1 MPEGHTI
8 HRAAQQSLLL
18 AGGDV
23 VVASSPQGRFA
34 ASAARIDGA
43 RLLRVDAWGKHL
55 FTSFDGGELLH
66 VHLGLFGRFA
76 THEQLPPPSP
86 TESVRLRL
94 VGSRAALD
102 LSGPTICRLVD
113 PAGRDGVV
121 ARLGPDPLRRDPGGG
136 ERFATRVL
144 ASRAPIGALLMN
156 QTVVA
161 GVGNVYRAEAL
172 FLESLHPERPG
183 RTLSVE
189 ATAALWQRLVVLLRD
204 GVRRGAI
211 VTIDPA
217 LVERPSGALRRGG
230 ATGTRR
236 GRPAT
241 WVYGQQHCRRCA
253 APVRSWE
260 LAGRRCYAC
269 EVCQPPVGLTG

>member
-8 HRAAQQSLLL
+8 HRAARQQQRLL
-18 AGGDV
+18 GGDV
-23 VVASSPQGRFA
+23 VAALSPQGRFS

-43 RLLRVDAWGKHL
+43 RVRRVDAWGKHL
-55 FTSFDGGELLH
+55 FTSFDGGEILH

-76 THEQLPPPSP
+76 THEQLPPPVP

-94 VGSRAALD
+94 VGTRAALD
-102 LSGPTICRLVD
+102 LSGPTICRLTG
-113 PAGRDGVV
+113 PAGRDAVV

-161 GVGNVYRAEAL
+161 GIGNVYRAEAL
-172 FLESLHPERPG
+172 FLEGLHPERPG

-189 ATAALWQRLVVLLRD
+189 ATAALWHRLVVLLRD

-217 LVERPSGALRRGG
+217 LVGRPLGAVRRGE
-230 ATGTRR
+230 ATVTRR

-241 WVYGQQHCRRCA
+241 WVYGHDLCRRCG
-253 APVRSWE
+253 APVRTWE

-269 EVCQPPVGLTG
+269 EACQPSDT

>member
-8 HRAAQQSLLL
+8 HRAARQQQRLL
-18 AGGDV
+18 GGDV
-23 VVASSPQGRFA
+23 VAASSPQGRFA
-34 ASAARIDGA
+34 ASAARIDGT

-55 FTSFDGGELLH
+55 FSTFEGGEILH

-76 THEQLPPPSP
+76 AWEQLPPAAPG
-86 TESVRLRL
+86 ESVRLRL

-113 PAGRDGVV
+113 PAGRDAVI
-121 ARLGPDPLRRDPGGG
+121 ARLGPDPLRRDRGAG

-156 QTVVA
+156 QAVVA

-172 FLESLHPERPG
+172 FLEGLHPERPG
-183 RTLSVE
+183 RSLSVE
-189 ATAALWQRLVVLLRD
+189 AVSALWQRLVELLRD

-211 VTIDPA
+211 VTIDPT
-217 LVERPSGALRRGG
+217 LVERPLGAVRRGE
-230 ATGTRR
+230 
-236 GRPAT
+236 AT
-241 WVYGQQHCRRCA
+241 WVY
-253 APVRSWE
+253 
-260 LAGRRCYAC
+260 
-269 EVCQPPVGLTG
+269 